1 MQLTNIIDIG
11 SHTVFICL
19 AMERVT
25 FRVNMKIDF
34 VEFLL
39 LNFFCFI
46 IFYVK
51 TKFDMKSHF
60 LDQFDYKI
68 KFIYMTK

>member
-39 LNFFCFI
+39 LNCFL
-46 IFYVK
+46 FY
-51 TKFDMKSHF
+51 HF
-60 LDQFDYKI
+60 LCKNKI
-68 KFIYMTK
+68 